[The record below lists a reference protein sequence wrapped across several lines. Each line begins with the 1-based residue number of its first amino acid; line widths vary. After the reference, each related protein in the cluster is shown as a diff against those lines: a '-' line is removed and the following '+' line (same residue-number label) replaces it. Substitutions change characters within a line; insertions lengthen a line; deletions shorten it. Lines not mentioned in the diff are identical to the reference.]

1 MSENWDFY
9 PCRVE
14 DEPASIMLNLGLA
27 KEAPVETLP
36 DCTWLRVALKAP
48 RPDGLSS
55 SEEFDRLCEIGDAL
69 EAAVDEASTG
79 LCYVGRCTCAGRRD
93 FYAYAQSGVAAE
105 AVLSSVMAAFPEYE
119 FDTGHR
125 EDPQWRLYREFLY
138 PTPRSMQMINN
149 RRVLEALEKSGDPLA
164 ESRPIRHFV
173 YFDANAQVEAFG
185 QALAIA
191 GFEIVGG
198 QVDEQTGEQSVV
210 FERNESVDFLHINQ
224 LTMQL
229 LDLANSH
236 GGNYDGWE
244 TEVRRPATDAGND
257 ENSTEGTSDD
267 T

>member
-14 DEPASIMLNLGLA
+14 DEPATIMLNLALA
-27 KEAPVETLP
+27 KEAPLETLSI
-36 DCTWLRVALKAP
+36 CTWLRVPLKSP

-55 SEEFDRLCEIGDAL
+55 PEEFDRLCEIGDAL
-69 EAAVDEASTG
+69 EAAVDEASTQ
-79 LCYVGRCTCAGRRD
+79 LRYVGRCTCGGRRD
-93 FYAYAQSGVAAE
+93 FYAYAESGVAAE

-119 FDTGHR
+119 FDIGHR
-125 EDPQWRLYREFLY
+125 EDPEWKLYREFLY
-138 PTPRSMQMINN
+138 PTDRSMQLIYN
-149 RRVLEALEKSGDPLA
+149 RRVLEALEESGDPLS

-173 YFDANAQVEAFG
+173 YFDANTQIEAFR
-185 QALAIA
+185 QALVIA

-198 QVDEQTGEQSVV
+198 GLSEDSDRQSIV
-210 FERNESVDFLHINQ
+210 FERSESVDFLHVNQ

-236 GGNYDGWE
+236 GGDYDGWE
-244 TEVRRPATDAGND
+244 TEIRRPAEDAGDDDQNA
-257 ENSTEGTSDD
+257 EGTTDE

>member
-27 KEAPVETLP
+27 KEAPLEMLP
-36 DCTWLRVALKAP
+36 VCSWLRVALKSP

-55 SEEFDRLCEIGDAL
+55 SDEFDRLCEIGDAL
-69 EAAVDEASTG
+69 EAAVDEASTQIR
-79 LCYVGRCTCAGRRD
+79 YVGRCTCAGRRD
-93 FYAYAQSGVAAE
+93 FYAYAESGVAAE
-105 AVLSSVMAAFPEYE
+105 AVLSSVMAAFAEYE

-138 PTPRSMQMINN
+138 PTDRSMQLINN
-149 RRVLEALEKSGDPLA
+149 RRVLEALESSGDPLTA
-164 ESRPIRHFV
+164 SRPIRHFV
-173 YFDANAQVEAFG
+173 DFDANADLDAFR
-185 QALAIA
+185 QALAIG

-198 QVDEQTGEQSVV
+198 GVSEKTGRQSIV
-210 FERNESVDFLHINQ
+210 FERTESVDFLHINQ
-224 LTMQL
+224 LTIQL

-236 GGNYDGWE
+236 GGDYDGWE
-244 TEVRRPATDAGND
+244 TGVRRPVEDAGND
-257 ENSTEGTSDD
+257 EIRTEGSTDE

>member
-69 EAAVDEASTG
+69 EAAVEEASTG
-79 LCYVGRCTCAGRRD
+79 LRYVGRCTCGGRRD
-93 FYAYAQSGVAAE
+93 FYAYAESGVAAE
-105 AVLSSVMAAFPEYE
+105 AVLSTVMAAFPEYE

-138 PTPRSMQMINN
+138 PTPRSMQLINN
-149 RRVLEALEKSGDPLA
+149 RRVLEALEQRGDPLT

-173 YFDANAQVEAFG
+173 YFDADADTEAFH
-185 QALAIA
+185 QAMELAGFRIA
-191 GFEIVGG
+191 GGDTSEESGRR
-198 QVDEQTGEQSVV
+198 SLV
-210 FERNESVDFLHINQ
+210 FERDESVDFLHLNQ
-224 LTMQL
+224 LTLQL
-229 LDLANSH
+229 IDLANSH
-236 GGNYDGWE
+236 GGDYDGWE
-244 TEVRRPATDAGND
+244 TEVRRPAKGAGND
-257 ENSTEGTSDD
+257 DENAEGTSDE